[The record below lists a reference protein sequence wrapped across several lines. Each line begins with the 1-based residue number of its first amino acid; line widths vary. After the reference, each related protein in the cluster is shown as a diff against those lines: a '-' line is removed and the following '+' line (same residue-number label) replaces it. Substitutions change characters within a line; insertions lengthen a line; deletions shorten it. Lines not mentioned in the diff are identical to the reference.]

1 MKPLSLELNNCVAE
15 NSLADL
21 KPRVYDI
28 HKRLL
33 NKDVAEKDWLGW
45 LDLPNNSDSKEIA
58 IMESVISLW
67 KRLKVEVVVVIGIG
81 GSYLGAKAGYD
92 FIYGPNSIVKPQ
104 MELLFAG
111 NSISSEALIA
121 ALKYVEN
128 KTFAI
133 NVVSK
138 SGTTLEPSIAF
149 REFRTLL
156 EAKFG
161 VAAARDLIVA
171 TTDRQKGVLF
181 DLANKKGY
189 KKLIIP
195 DNVGGRFSVLSP
207 VGLFPFM
214 CAGMDIKK
222 ILEGAQSANADAN
235 NTDFYQNDCYRYA
248 MARYVL
254 SSTYS
259 VEMMA
264 SYEPRL
270 QYFAEWWKQLFAES
284 EGKNAKGLFPV
295 SSTFSTDL
303 HSLGQMIQDGPKIL
317 FETVLFLDKPK
328 NDLVLKTQ
336 GADLDK
342 LKYLD
347 GKSIHQVNY
356 AAFKA
361 TLDAHKNTANVPCMV
376 LKINTMDEY
385 TLGYLFQ
392 FFERALAI
400 SAYLLGVN
408 PFNQPGVEV
417 YKSNMYKNLKS
428 DK

>member
-1 MKPLSLELNNCVAE
+1 M
-15 NSLADL
+15 
-21 KPRVYDI
+21 
-28 HKRLL
+28 
-33 NKDVAEKDWLGW
+33 
-45 LDLPNNSDSKEIA
+45 
-58 IMESVISLW
+58 
-67 KRLKVEVVVVIGIG
+67 
-81 GSYLGAKAGYD
+81 
-92 FIYGPNSIVKPQ
+92 
-104 MELLFAG
+104 
-111 NSISSEALIA
+111 
-121 ALKYVEN
+121 
-128 KTFAI
+128 
-133 NVVSK
+133 
-138 SGTTLEPSIAF
+138 
-149 REFRTLL
+149 
-156 EAKFG
+156 
-161 VAAARDLIVA
+161 
-171 TTDRQKGVLF
+171 
-181 DLANKKGY
+181 
-189 KKLIIP
+189 IIP

-295 SSTFSTDL
+295 SSIFSTDL

-336 GADLDK
+336 DADLDK